1 LGFTSRHGAALDA
14 DGRALGH
21 TDSPLSPERIE
32 QVARLVE
39 AWPRAPGRIWSS
51 DLRRARETAERIG
64 QRWRVKPELDARLRE
79 MDFGEW
85 DGRFWNEI
93 EREDADRLKAWME
106 SWVTVRVPG
115 GESFSLLSERVREW
129 YSQSVATSPPEVLVV
144 AHAGSIRALLCHL
157 LDVPLAKAF
166 EFPVD
171 RLRISTVEIGET
183 GETGARLV
191 ALNGPEI
198 L

>member
-1 LGFTSRHGAALDA
+1 M
-14 DGRALGH
+14 
-21 TDSPLSPERIE
+21 
-32 QVARLVE
+32 E